1 MHEIVFP
8 TGLILAG
15 LIALGVGGEMLVRG
29 ASRLAAVARITP
41 LVIGLT
47 VVAFGTSSPELAV
60 SLKASI
66 AGQTDIAIGNVV
78 GSNILNVLFILGVC
92 RAHFAPDRVESA
104 DSLGCSRDDRCIHS
118 VVGPWKGWQH

>member
-1 MHEIVFP
+1 MQEIVFP

-15 LIALGVGGEMLVRG
+15 LIALGAGGEMLVRA
-29 ASRLAAVARITP
+29 ASGLAAVARITP

-66 AGQTDIAIGNVV
+66 CWTDGHRHRQCCGQQHPERSFHPGRR
-78 GSNILNVLFILGVC
+78 
-92 RAHFAPDRVESA
+92 RAYFAPDRVESA
-104 DSLGCSRDDRCIHS
+104 DSLGCSGDDRCIHS
-118 VVGPWKGWQH
+118 GVGPWKGWQH